1 MLFLTPSQQCQSTEG
16 TYIGLKYQSLTFTR
30 RKCLILYYTLSLTGE
45 ADVRGWGR
53 GKCPVTSKTHDD
65 KRRSWV
71 SAADIQAATVGL
83 YTHARLGRTSLRD
96 ASKSRTARTELTVRD
111 RPANES
117 SVTLTLK

>member
-1 MLFLTPSQQCQSTEG
+1 MTKIPKLNIHQTEMFD
-16 TYIGLKYQSLTFTR
+16 TL
-30 RKCLILYYTLSLTGE
+30 LYPIPN
-45 ADVRGWGR
+45 RGGRCSRVGR